1 MIIRQTLMRSQRF
14 YFLSC
19 ILFWSFSPDVATHA
33 TQFNLTRRIYK
44 RRSHS
49 GVVSKPQQLS
59 GRCCFY
65 NTLSFF
71 FFQQKKVFYRL
82 TGDEWSHK
90 VTRRSL
96 SRNVFIY
103 YISQK
108 CPERHCKLWILSEI
122 TRERIFFFSVKMWT
136 SWYYITVRGLD
147 DFFFFFFYLL
157 LI

>member
-122 TRERIFFFSVKMWT
+122 TRERIFFFRLKCGPVDIISLSGDWT
-136 SWYYITVRGLD
+136 T
-147 DFFFFFFYLL
+147 FFFFFFYLL